1 MKKVILE
8 VVDDGDFLEYFPMW
22 AMNIVCGFARVE
34 GHVVGIVGNQPQVL
48 AGTLDIDASEKAARF
63 VRTCD
68 AFNVPLIAFVDVPGF
83 LPGTDQE
90 YGGIIRHGA
99 KLLYA
104 FCESTVPRIQI
115 ITRKAYGGA
124 YVVMNSKGI
133 GADLAFAW
141 PSAEVAV
148 MGAPGAV
155 NLIHRKEIQ
164 SADDVDAKRAQLI
177 AEYEERFA
185 NPYVAAERGYVD
197 DVIDPRET
205 RRVLSRSLAM
215 LRTKREVMPSR
226 KHGNMPL

>member
-1 MKKVILE
+1 M
-8 VVDDGDFLEYFPMW
+8 P
-22 AMNIVCGFARVE
+22 RV
-34 GHVVGIVGNQPQVL
+34 QV
-48 AGTLDIDASEKAARF
+48 
-63 VRTCD
+63 
-68 AFNVPLIAFVDVPGF
+68 
-83 LPGTDQE
+83 
-90 YGGIIRHGA
+90 
-99 KLLYA
+99 
-104 FCESTVPRIQI
+104 

-164 SADDVDAKRAQLI
+164 AADDVEAKRIELI

-205 RRVLSRSLAM
+205 RKVLSRSLAM
-215 LRTKREVMPSR
+215 LRTKREQMPSR
-226 KHGNMPL
+226 KHGNVPL